1 MIAYLDA
8 SVILRL
14 VMKEADPL
22 QEWPDI
28 VQGVASTLA
37 EVEVFRTL
45 DRMRFY
51 DPLVPDRALA
61 ARREAAF
68 GVMEGLETVEITRT
82 ILSRAAQPLPTAL
95 GSLDAIHLV
104 SAMSWREEFGNLF
117 FATHDRGLGICARAS
132 GFKVLG
138 VSLDDL
144 HG

>member
-61 ARREAAF
+61 ARREAA
-68 GVMEGLETVEITRT
+68 V
-82 ILSRAAQPLPTAL
+82 LSHGRQ
-95 GSLDAIHLV
+95 GRDARDEPRGAGGARGGGRDVI
-104 SAMSWREEFGNLF
+104 SASAVDLAPSAPG
-117 FATHDRGLGICARAS
+117 ASDR
-132 GFKVLG
+132 
-138 VSLDDL
+138 
-144 HG
+144 